1 MKKRITCL
9 ITVLFFYF
17 PHFIGLWF
25 YGMAY
30 TYGLHLFPPHF
41 IGVYTFY
48 MVYAMVYGIMV
59 YILYFLWP
67 TFLYDLATVCGYMVY
82 FFYGLHFI

>member
-1 MKKRITCL
+1 
-9 ITVLFFYF
+9 
-17 PHFIGLWF
+17 
-25 YGMAY
+25 MAY

-82 FFYGLHFI
+82 FFMAYILYDLWYYGLHNIFMEIIIITFLIIL